1 MKPKETFRR
10 QIGYLVGASAL
21 ICFAGNS
28 MAQSAPASMPAS
40 ASAASTG
47 LYCDDPAHAGMRCC
61 ELAPAEREKDSLCL
75 LIPNISPHTKVA
87 QNLGGAS
94 IAPSLLPTG
103 ALNGIVVSPAGG
115 RVNLESLAPG
125 GPKE

>member
-21 ICFAGNS
+21 ICVASTS
-28 MAQSAPASMPAS
+28 MAQSAAASTPAST
-40 ASAASTG
+40 SAASTG

-61 ELAPAEREKDSLCL
+61 QLAPAVRERDSFCP
-75 LIPNISPHTKVA
+75 LIPNMLPDPPLA
-87 QNLGGAS
+87 QGRGGAP
-94 IAPSLLPTG
+94 IPPSLQPPG
-103 ALNGIVVSPAGG
+103 ALNGVIVSPAGG
-115 RVNLESLAPG
+115 RVKLESLAPG